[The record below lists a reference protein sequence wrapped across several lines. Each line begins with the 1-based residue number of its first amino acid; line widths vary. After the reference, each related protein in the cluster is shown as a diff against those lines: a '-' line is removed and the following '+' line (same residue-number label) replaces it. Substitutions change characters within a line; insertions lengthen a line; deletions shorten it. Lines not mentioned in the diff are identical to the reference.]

1 MILICYRCDSN
12 FKMEEKM
19 EKIVEKQAN
28 KLNGFLMFFVLLVL
42 IALEVY
48 LFLGMIVTK
57 NPQILWLLIP
67 LLLIIILTSS
77 GFIVVQPN
85 ESRVLIFFG
94 KYIGTVRNSGFWWV
108 NPFTIKRRVSLRI
121 RNFNSDKIKVND
133 LHGNPIEIGAVVV
146 WKVIDSAKAVFDV
159 ENYEEFVDIQSET
172 AIRSLASEYPYD
184 TEDETMSSLRGSPQ
198 EIADNLKGQLEK
210 RLEVAG
216 VDILESRISHLAYA
230 QEIAQAMLRRQQAQ
244 AIIAARTKIV
254 EGAVGMVE
262 MALTSLS
269 QQKIV
274 TLDEDKKATMVNNL
288 MVALVSEHDVQ
299 PVINTGTLYQ

>member
-1 MILICYRCDSN
+1 MD
-12 FKMEEKM
+12 
-19 EKIVEKQAN
+19 KIAEKQAN
-28 KLNGFLMFFVLLVL
+28 KTNGFLMLFVLLIL

-48 LFLGMIVTK
+48 LFVGIVVTQNTK
-57 NPQILWLLIP
+57 ILWVFIP
-67 LLLIIILTSS
+67 LIFIIIVMLS

-108 NPFTIKRRVSLRI
+108 NPFTIKRKVSLRI

-184 TEDETMSSLRGSPQ
+184 TDDESKASLRGTPQ

-230 QEIAQAMLRRQQAQ
+230 QEIAQAMLRRQQAE
-244 AIIAARTKIV
+244 AIIAARQKIV

-262 MALTSLS
+262 MALKELS
-269 QQKIV
+269 EQRIV
-274 TLDEDKKATMVNNL
+274 TLDEDKRATMVNNL

>member
-1 MILICYRCDSN
+1 
-12 FKMEEKM
+12 M
-19 EKIVEKQAN
+19 EKIEEKQAN
-28 KLNGFLMFFVLLVL
+28 KTNGFGMLIILLALLV
-42 IALEVY
+42 LEVY
-48 LFLGMIVTK
+48 LLLGMVQTR
-57 NPQILWLLIP
+57 NTQILWIFIP
-67 LLLIIILTSS
+67 LILIIIIVLS

-108 NPFTIKRRVSLRI
+108 NPFTVKRKISLRI
-121 RNFNSDKIKVND
+121 RNFNSEKIKVND

-184 TEDETMSSLRGSPQ
+184 TDDDTKASLRGSPQ
-198 EIADNLKGQLEK
+198 EIAENLKGQLEK

-244 AIIAARTKIV
+244 AIIAARQKIV

-262 MALTSLS
+262 MALKSLS
-269 QQKIV
+269 EQQIV

>member
-1 MILICYRCDSN
+1 MD
-12 FKMEEKM
+12 
-19 EKIVEKQAN
+19 KIAEKQAN
-28 KLNGFLMFFVLLVL
+28 KANGFLMLFVLLIL

-48 LFLGMIVTK
+48 LFVGIVVTQNTK
-57 NPQILWLLIP
+57 ILWVFIP
-67 LLLIIILTSS
+67 LILIIIVVLS

-108 NPFTIKRRVSLRI
+108 NPFTIKRRISLRI

-184 TEDETMSSLRGSPQ
+184 TDDESKASLRGTPQ

-230 QEIAQAMLRRQQAQ
+230 QEIAQAMLRRQQAE
-244 AIIAARTKIV
+244 AIIAARQKIV

-262 MALTSLS
+262 MALKSLS
-269 QQKIV
+269 EQKIV

-288 MVALVSEHDVQ
+288 MVALVSENDVQ
-299 PVINTGTLYQ
+299 PIINTGTLYQ